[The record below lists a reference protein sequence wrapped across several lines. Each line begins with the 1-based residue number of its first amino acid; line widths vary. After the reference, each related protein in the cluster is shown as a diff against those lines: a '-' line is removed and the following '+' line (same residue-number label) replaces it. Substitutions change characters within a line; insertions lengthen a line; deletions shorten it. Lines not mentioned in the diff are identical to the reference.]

1 MGGHCGPAALA
12 ARYTAEVS
20 RLISCMMPWLLP
32 KPVSLAVQLQSV
44 NAGSTSP
51 AQQVTFNSESR
62 VDPHPHQSK
71 HVFGLRAS
79 NSPCESF
86 FPSFFRT
93 NLFSDIFH
101 SCFRLF
107 PWFCVSESS

>member
-1 MGGHCGPAALA
+1 MMP
-12 ARYTAEVS
+12 
-20 RLISCMMPWLLP
+20 RLIP

-62 VDPHPHQSK
+62 VERHPHQSK

-86 FPSFFRT
+86 FDY
-93 NLFSDIFH
+93 FSAPPADN
-101 SCFRLF
+101 
-107 PWFCVSESS
+107 